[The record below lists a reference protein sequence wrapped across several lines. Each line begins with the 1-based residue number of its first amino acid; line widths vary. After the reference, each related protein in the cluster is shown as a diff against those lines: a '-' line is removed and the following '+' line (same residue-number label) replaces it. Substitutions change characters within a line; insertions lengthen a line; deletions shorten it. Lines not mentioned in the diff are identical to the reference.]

1 MRTESWMGMKRR
13 MDMAGDGDGRNGNVK
28 KKTFGILKELIK
40 LSLKILAKDFKLI
53 EKKHESMIKL
63 GILSLY
69 TQVIQSKF

>member
-1 MRTESWMGMKRR
+1 MGMKRR
-13 MDMAGDGDGRNGNVK
+13 MDMAGDRDRRNGNVK
-28 KKTFGILKELIK
+28 KKTFGILEELIK
-40 LSLKILAKDFKLI
+40 LSLKILTKDFKLI

>member
-40 LSLKILAKDFKLI
+40 LSLKILTKDFKLI
-53 EKKHESMIKL
+53 
-63 GILSLY
+63 
-69 TQVIQSKF
+69 

>member
-13 MDMAGDGDGRNGNVK
+13 MDMAGNRDRRNGNVK
-28 KKTFGILKELIK
+28 KKMFGILEELIK
-40 LSLKILAKDFKLI
+40 LSLKILTKDFKLI
-53 EKKHESMIKL
+53 KKKHESMIKL